1 MSDLLQVML
10 SGRPVWCRRLAERG
24 MHPSAS
30 LIEAWKSGHDGFGGS
45 LKSLVV
51 SVEVAGLAT
60 TGTLTV
66 ELAVVAAEVVESA
79 SEDSSSLSVST
90 KSSGFLM
97 AGAASRN
104 SNGSASVPFPKNMV
118 NRVHSSRQSVP
129 AIAINKCCKASCFSA
144 AALASNSEER
154 RNKRRACK
162 KERWELVAHRGGTK
176 MWLHRVTP
184 SRWRSM
190 I

>member
-10 SGRPVWCRRLAERG
+10 SGRPVWCRRLAEQG

-66 ELAVVAAEVVESA
+66 ELAAVARRWWNQRVKTHHHCPYP
-79 SEDSSSLSVST
+79 LS
-90 KSSGFLM
+90 
-97 AGAASRN
+97 
-104 SNGSASVPFPKNMV
+104 
-118 NRVHSSRQSVP
+118 Q
-129 AIAINKCCKASCFSA
+129 
-144 AALASNSEER
+144 
-154 RNKRRACK
+154 
-162 KERWELVAHRGGTK
+162 VAF
-176 MWLHRVTP
+176 
-184 SRWRSM
+184 
-190 I
+190 

>member
-1 MSDLLQVML
+1 MVS
-10 SGRPVWCRRLAERG
+10 
-24 MHPSAS
+24 
-30 LIEAWKSGHDGFGGS
+30 IE
-45 LKSLVV
+45 VV
-51 SVEVAGLAT
+51 GLAT
-60 TGTLTV
+60 AGTLTV
-66 ELAVVAAEVVESA
+66 ELAAVAAEVVESA
-79 SEDSSSLSVST
+79 SEDSSSLSIST

-118 NRVHSSRQSVP
+118 NKVHSSRQSVP

-144 AALASNSEER
+144 AALASSSEER

-162 KERWELVAHRGGTK
+162 NKRWELVAHRGGAR

-184 SRWRSM
+184 SRWIM
-190 I
+190 